1 MILVSAGVTGA
12 QVLTAHPPAGP
23 APVPRGSRRALTGA
37 DCDADATKFT
47 GMMQVKSVYTNAVKR
62 TDRKSHCPVNSALEV
77 VGDPWS
83 LLVVRDIVFY
93 GKHTFGEFLASE
105 ERITTSV
112 LADRLARL
120 VSAGVLSKQRNPAD
134 RRREFYSL
142 TGAGLALVPV
152 LVELANW
159 GVSYDP
165 DVVENP
171 LWTRKVET
179 DRAGLYK
186 LIHDTVLSGGSVWRG
201 EGSVIDQLRQTA
213 RATGEAP
220 ERAS

>member
-1 MILVSAGVTGA
+1 
-12 QVLTAHPPAGP
+12 
-23 APVPRGSRRALTGA
+23 
-37 DCDADATKFT
+37 
-47 GMMQVKSVYTNAVKR
+47 VKR

-120 VSAGVLSKQRNPAD
+120 VSGGILSKQRNPAD

-142 TGAGLALVPV
+142 TDAGLALIPV

-159 GVSYDP
+159 GVRHDP
-165 DVVENP
+165 EVTEDP
-171 LWTRKVET
+171 LWTSKAET
-179 DRAGLYK
+179 DR
-186 LIHDTVLSGGSVWRG
+186 
-201 EGSVIDQLRQTA
+201 
-213 RATGEAP
+213 
-220 ERAS
+220 

>member
-1 MILVSAGVTGA
+1 M
-12 QVLTAHPPAGP
+12 
-23 APVPRGSRRALTGA
+23 
-37 DCDADATKFT
+37 
-47 GMMQVKSVYTNAVKR
+47 KR

-120 VSAGVLSKQRNPAD
+120 VSSGILSKQRNPAD

-142 TGAGLALVPV
+142 TDAGLALIPV

-159 GVSYDP
+159 GVRLRP
-165 DVVENP
+165 RGR
-171 LWTRKVET
+171 RKPPV
-179 DRAGLYK
+179 
-186 LIHDTVLSGGSVWRG
+186 
-201 EGSVIDQLRQTA
+201 DQQGRN
-213 RATGEAP
+213 
-220 ERAS
+220 